1 MLIDHGLVDAAIL
14 ITAASAAPAHAID
27 KDDLFGAAVTQ
38 WVQVNCEDADKLDK
52 NMTVLAAAAVNQ
64 ASAEELKVARKRVR
78 DEVAKLVD
86 QGGNSEL
93 FCSYILMRH
102 TSE

>member
-1 MLIDHGLVDAAIL
+1 MDKIAAAIL
-14 ITAASAAPAHAID
+14 ATAALAAPAHAVNQ
-27 KDDLFGAAVTQ
+27 DDLFGAAVTQ

-52 NMTVLAAAAVNQ
+52 NMTVLAAAAVAQ
-64 ASAEELKVARKRVR
+64 ASTDELKAARKRVR